1 MTSESKPRTTVLPSG
16 ATLTDL
22 TGAAGSTAPILK
34 YELEGEKLTL
44 VFQPEQ
50 GDWNNLTNRQS
61 DIWLIQHDRQG
72 EKKVNEYDI
81 TLEGAVK
88 AAERMA
94 GSALEEKRKKRD
106 RDQQDSE
113 RRQAAIEKAAGEVE
127 QLFQGA

>member
-1 MTSESKPRTTVLPSG
+1 MTNTDAQRTTTLPSG

-22 TGAAGSTAPILK
+22 TGAGGTAPILK

-50 GDWNNLTNRQS
+50 GDWNNIMNRQS
-61 DIWLIQHDRQG
+61 DTWLVQHDRQHG
-72 EKKVNEYDI
+72 KKVNEHAS

-94 GSALEEKRKKRD
+94 GSALEEQRKKRD
-106 RDQQDSE
+106 RNQQDSE
-113 RRQAAIEKAAGEVE
+113 RRQEAVRKAAQEVE
-127 QLFQGA
+127 RLFQGA

>member
-1 MTSESKPRTTVLPSG
+1 MTSASEPRTTTLPSG

-22 TGAAGSTAPILK
+22 TGAAGSAAPILK

-44 VFQPEQ
+44 AFKPEQ
-50 GDWNNLTNRQS
+50 GDWNNITNRQS
-61 DIWLIQHDRQG
+61 DIWLIQHERER
-72 EKKVNEYDI
+72 EKIVNEYAS

-94 GSALEEKRKKRD
+94 GSALEEKRKKRN

-113 RRQAAIEKAAGEVE
+113 RRREAVGRAAQEVE
-127 QLFQGA
+127 RLFQGG